1 MDIDIKQYIKDIRKL
16 RAQADAYDDNAPGAI
31 MEKIRL
37 LTAAHMLIGRV
48 SAVRDG
54 EHARIYAARKI
65 AYAKARKEAKRGE
78 KEIAGDLAI
87 EDLRMVEA
95 TSLEEKMMW
104 KNEFSS
110 LREYIYE
117 LRLRVR
123 VDMNTLG
130 GGD

>member
-1 MDIDIKQYIKDIRKL
+1 MDVEQYIREIKKFRT
-16 RAQADAYDDNAPGAI
+16 QADAYSDNAPGAI

-37 LTAAHMLIGRV
+37 LTAAHMLMGRV

-54 EHARIYAARKI
+54 EYARIYAARKN
-65 AYAKARKEAKRGE
+65 AYAKARKEAPRGE
-78 KEIAGDLAI
+78 KETAGDLAI
-87 EDLRMVEA
+87 ENLRMLEA
-95 TSLEEKMMW
+95 DALEEKMMW

>member
-1 MDIDIKQYIKDIRKL
+1 
-16 RAQADAYDDNAPGAI
+16 

-37 LTAAHMLIGRV
+37 LTAAHMLMGRV

-54 EHARIYAARKI
+54 EYARIYAARKN
-65 AYAKARKEAKRGE
+65 AYAKARKEAPRGE
-78 KEIAGDLAI
+78 KETAGDLAI
-87 EDLRMVEA
+87 ENLRMLEA
-95 TSLEEKMMW
+95 DALEEKMMW